1 MRASTKSVII
11 FMFVYLGSLG
21 ILATWIGYLYYEDQK
36 NALIDKLHL
45 EMRYKARSINAQL
58 EYYHMNQSEQ
68 FTFYEEGYGIAL
80 YDNQGDLIAS
90 TFVEDIDFSQ
100 LFYAYNDEYYLVE
113 TLNKEYLGV
122 KYIVIKKPL
131 DVNQLHT
138 IKERITLV
146 ALYGFVFLLF
156 VAFLLSKIMLYPI
169 KRSIASLTKFMKDA
183 THEMNTPIS
192 TILMSYEHMDKE
204 NLTAKQLRSLDR
216 IDIATKTLSGLYR
229 DLSFASFHD
238 YIEYEDTPIEIKEVV
253 LERVKYMDTLI
264 QFKALQVKCN
274 LVERSINMD
283 KRKLILLID
292 NLLSNAIKFSKKNG
306 RIEITL
312 NKGYL
317 SVKDYGLGISKEDQK
332 SIFKRFKSTN
342 TLQGGFGVGLDI
354 VSQICKE
361 YHISNLNQNLPK
373 EVNLDWSFRTN
384 LLYDRHSS

>member
-11 FMFVYLGSLG
+11 FMVVYLVSLG
-21 ILATWIGYLYYEDQK
+21 ILAAWIGYLYYEDQK
-36 NALIDKLHL
+36 KSLIDKLHL

-68 FTFYEEGYGIAL
+68 FTFYEEGYDIAL
-80 YDNQGDLIAS
+80 YDNQRELIAS
-90 TFVEDIDFSQ
+90 TFIDDIDFSK

-113 TLNKEYLGV
+113 TLNKEYLDV

-131 DVNQLHT
+131 DVEQLDT
-138 IKERITLV
+138 ITKQITYV

-156 VAFLLSKIMLYPI
+156 LAFLLAKIMLSPV
-169 KRSIASLTKFMKDA
+169 KRSIAALTKFMKDA

-192 TILMSYEHMDKE
+192 TILMSYEHMDKD
-204 NLTAKQLRSLDR
+204 NLNTKQLRSLDR

-238 YIEYEDTPIEIKEVV
+238 YIEYEDTPINVREVV
-253 LERVKYMDTLI
+253 IERVKYLDTLI
-264 QFKALQVKCN
+264 QFKGLQVTCK
-274 LVERSINMD
+274 LVEKTIHMD
-283 KRKLILLID
+283 QRKLVLLID

-306 RIEITL
+306 RIEINLTET
-312 NKGYL
+312 YF
-317 SVKDYGLGISKEDQK
+317 SVKDYGLGISEEDQK

-361 YHISNLNQNLPK
+361 YHIKIELESAPSKGSEFKLIWPTDL
-373 EVNLDWSFRTN
+373 
-384 LLYDRHSS
+384 